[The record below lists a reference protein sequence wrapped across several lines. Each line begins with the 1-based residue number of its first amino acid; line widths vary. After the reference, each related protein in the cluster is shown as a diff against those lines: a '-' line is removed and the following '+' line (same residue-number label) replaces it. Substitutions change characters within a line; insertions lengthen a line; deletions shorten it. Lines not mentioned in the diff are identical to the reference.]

1 MSTEPKTQDD
11 TRKVAQ
17 TGIMNWSSALMLVL
31 WLLLILGLSGIEM
44 FQLLNI
50 TMMLGTIMIAAIIV
64 TAWSIFRFIKSGQ
77 KNS

>member
-17 TGIMNWSSALMLVL
+17 TGIMNWSSALILVL

>member
-44 FQLLNI
+44 FQLLN
-50 TMMLGTIMIAAIIV
+50 TPMMLGTIMIAAIIV

-77 KNS
+77 KYS